1 MRVTVGERWE
11 RMCNPVCAV
20 AATILVLAACGARA
34 ADRAQADERGSV
46 MREASHDS
54 VHHLDLA
61 SPTLTQSIAAIRTGR
76 MSDRF
81 VKLSLIAVTNPARL
95 SLSFEVHR
103 RGADGTDVLLG
114 SVSPFPADHPGTF
127 IVPTRGLLRTGDSV
141 RVTLVCPDSGA
152 ARREVRV
159 TLGPIAFTDR

>member
-1 MRVTVGERWE
+1 MSVRERWE

-61 SPTLTQSIAAIRTGR
+61 APTLRESVDAIHAGR
-76 MSDRF
+76 LSDRF
-81 VKLSLIAVTNPARL
+81 VKLQLLAVINPARL

-103 RGADGTDVLLG
+103 RSATGTDALLG

-127 IVPTRGLLRTGDSV
+127 IVPTRGLLRAGDTLL
-141 RVTLVCPDSGA
+141 VTLVCPDSGA
-152 ARREVRV
+152 ARRDVRV
-159 TLGPIAFTDR
+159 TLAPLAFTDR